1 MTDSAQEERRK
12 EEAVYS
18 SMKEYSFQLYKTH
31 NSQVS
36 RQTNTIYSQIQSYT
50 PYLKLWTAEIAVKRK
65 KKRNPPK
72 KKLNDIVGFTPTNWH
87 TLIQNQHL
95 DMVILCFH
103 SKQWAKHNNPCKN
116 LHSLKGTK
124 RKCLNQSSYANFA
137 IGINI

>member
-65 KKRNPPK
+65 KKGIPPK
-72 KKLNDIVGFTPTNWH
+72 KNWM
-87 TLIQNQHL
+87 T
-95 DMVILCFH
+95 
-103 SKQWAKHNNPCKN
+103 
-116 LHSLKGTK
+116 
-124 RKCLNQSSYANFA
+124 
-137 IGINI
+137 